1 MDFPALFRSEIFALL
16 ILPLLIFLARIVD
29 VSIGTIRVIFVSRG
43 MKYLAPVFG
52 FFEILIWLLAIGQ
65 IMRNLTNVV
74 CYIAYAGGFAIGTFV
89 GIYIEEKLSIG
100 LVIVRVITKK
110 DATALI
116 EYLKFAKYAVTTVD
130 AESVTGPVKIIF
142 AVIKRQDLQY
152 VVRIINKFNPNAFY
166 SIEDVRFVSKGGLPT
181 ESMDKRRYMD
191 FLRLHR
197 KAK

>member
-1 MDFPALFRSEIFALL
+1 MDFPALFKSEIFAFL
-16 ILPLLIFLARIVD
+16 ILPLLIFIARIVD

-43 MKYLAPVFG
+43 MKHLAPVFG

-65 IMRNLTNVV
+65 IMRNLTNVA
-74 CYIAYAGGFAIGTFV
+74 CYVAYAGGFAMGTFV

-100 LVIVRVITKK
+100 LVIIRVITKK
-110 DATALI
+110 DATALV
-116 EYLKFAKYAVTTVD
+116 EYLKFAKYGVTSVN

-142 AVIKRQDLQY
+142 AVIKRHDLQY
-152 VVRIINKFNPNAFY
+152 VVGIINKFNPNAFY
-166 SIEDVRFVSKGGLPT
+166 SIEDVRFVSKGDLPS
-181 ESMDKRRYMD
+181 ESMDKRQYMD